1 MPALCSPHS
10 CWSRVSVP
18 SLKSSSSGSSTV
30 PSHIFHLETLLHLYL
45 LKQINY
51 YGTERPNSWL
61 NCWLILYRS
70 EFTVQKPG
78 AQIKTNNCQLIFRQ
92 QASQLISCSRSE
104 FICCL
109 QIFSFFI
116 FKLIIQFFFFITVRY
131 VKVGSWITQIRA
143 EQEHMS
149 VAETHEVSLELK
161 HNNLMMWRCS
171 VGCVEI
177 VAAVI
182 GLLWQLHTSSSFAC
196 LSYSFHK
203 LPPVF
208 SLRLQQTHNN
218 FPLEEQLQ
226 KISNLHFFWSVRHLH
241 FGYIA
246 EQSPVRTVCLPWLSF
261 SMTQWIRA
269 CKT

>member
-116 FKLIIQFFFFITVRY
+116 FKLIIQFFFLYNCEICQSGFLDHTDQSRAGTYECRRNTWSVPGAKTQQFND
-131 VKVGSWITQIRA
+131 VKVQRGLCGDCRSCDWS
-143 EQEHMS
+143 S
-149 VAETHEVSLELK
+149 VAATHF
-161 HNNLMMWRCS
+161 
-171 VGCVEI
+171 
-177 VAAVI
+177 
-182 GLLWQLHTSSSFAC
+182 Q
-196 LSYSFHK
+196 
-203 LPPVF
+203 
-208 SLRLQQTHNN
+208 
-218 FPLEEQLQ
+218 
-226 KISNLHFFWSVRHLH
+226 
-241 FGYIA
+241 
-246 EQSPVRTVCLPWLSF
+246 
-261 SMTQWIRA
+261 
-269 CKT
+269 